1 RRATP
6 RETPRGR
13 RPPLPRPGPPA
24 RGPAGLPR
32 ACARHR
38 RTRRH
43 LLPPR
48 DEARATLSYG
58 KFGEHAPHRH
68 AAIGIEIDIG
78 ERVVIACDPGS
89 LRELL
94 LHLVDRKEDLL
105 GRMGE
110 IRLAEAGARRAPLL
124 ALVGQRDALHQ
135 PLEFAALDTARDDAD
150 HAVPAVYRDVV
161 HHLFVAEF
169 IPVTHARRA

>member
-1 RRATP
+1 PSAATRASSRRRTSRFP
-6 RETPRGR
+6 RTGAQSRGR
-13 RPPLPRPGPPA
+13 SVLTRE
-24 RGPAGLPR
+24 
-32 ACARHR
+32 CARHR
-38 RTRRH
+38 RARRH
-43 LLPPR
+43 VLPPR
-48 DEARATLSYG
+48 DEARESLSYG
-58 KFGEHAPHRH
+58 QFGEHALHRQ

-78 ERVVIACDPGS
+78 ERVVIACDPGG

-105 GRMGE
+105 RRMGE

-124 ALVGQRDALHQ
+124 ALVGQRDALHE

-161 HHLFVAEF
+161 HHLFVAELV
-169 IPVTHARRA
+169 PVTHAR